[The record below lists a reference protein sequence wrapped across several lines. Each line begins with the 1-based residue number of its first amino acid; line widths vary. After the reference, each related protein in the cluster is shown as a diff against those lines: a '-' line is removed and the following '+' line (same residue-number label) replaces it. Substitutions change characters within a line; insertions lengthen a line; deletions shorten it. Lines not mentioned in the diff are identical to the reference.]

1 LFRADLL
8 YYQCG
13 YREALK
19 LYTELLTGGLLKSA
33 AQKRDVGEAV
43 ARTLSMLGRG
53 FSHSQIFADIFL
65 LLQWM

>member
-8 YYQCG
+8 YYHCG

-53 FSHSQIFADIFL
+53 FSCIPKIFTDIFVFL
-65 LLQWM
+65 Y

>member
-1 LFRADLL
+1 MFRADLL

-53 FSHSQIFADIFL
+53 FSHS
-65 LLQWM
+65 